1 MIKWRIFLL
10 NSHLVGYLLSS
21 FTKRT
26 GVLCPVLVFIGALVM
41 EMRLKSVFQNVNVPV
56 AAMAI
61 LTFFVN
67 GLVIE
72 MCLKSIL
79 QNVNVPAATM
89 AILTFFVNGLVME
102 MCLKSIFQNANVPA
116 ATIAIL
122 TDFFQC
128 SGYAECV
135 WNPILQIVN
144 VPAATM
150 AIHPIS
156 WINMAWRNVKE
167 LFVKNVSKIHFWKC
181 KCS

>member
-10 NSHLVGYLLSS
+10 NSHLIGYLLSS

-26 GVLCPVLVFIGALVM
+26 GVLCQVLVFIGALVM

-79 QNVNVPAATM
+79 QNVNFPAATM
-89 AILTFFVNGLVME
+89 
-102 MCLKSIFQNANVPA
+102 
-116 ATIAIL
+116 AIL

-128 SGYAECV
+128 SGYGECV

-144 VPAATM
+144 VLAATM
-150 AIHPIS
+150 AIHLIS

>member
-1 MIKWRIFLL
+1 MALDQITIINNWMIKWRIFLL

-41 EMRLKSVFQNVNVPV
+41 EMRLKSVFQNVNVP
-56 AAMAI
+56 
-61 LTFFVN
+61 
-67 GLVIE
+67 
-72 MCLKSIL
+72 
-79 QNVNVPAATM
+79 AATM
-89 AILTFFVNGLVME
+89 AILMFFVNGLVME
-102 MCLKSIFQNANVPA
+102 MCRKSIFQNANVPA

-150 AIHPIS
+150 PIHPIS

>member
-1 MIKWRIFLL
+1 MALDQIAIINNWMIKWRIFLL
-10 NSHLVGYLLSS
+10 NSHLIGYLLSS

-26 GVLCPVLVFIGALVM
+26 GVLCQVLVFIGALVM

-67 GLVIE
+67 GLV
-72 MCLKSIL
+72 
-79 QNVNVPAATM
+79 
-89 AILTFFVNGLVME
+89 ME

-116 ATIAIL
+116 ATMAIL

-128 SGYAECV
+128 SGYGECV

>member
-26 GVLCPVLVFIGALVM
+26 GVLCQVLVFIGALVM

-67 GLVIE
+67 GLV
-72 MCLKSIL
+72 
-79 QNVNVPAATM
+79 
-89 AILTFFVNGLVME
+89 ME

-116 ATIAIL
+116 ATMAIL

-128 SGYAECV
+128 SGYGECV

>member
-1 MIKWRIFLL
+1 MALYQITIINNWMIKWRIFLL

-41 EMRLKSVFQNVNVPV
+41 EMRLKSVFQNVNVP
-56 AAMAI
+56 
-61 LTFFVN
+61 
-67 GLVIE
+67 
-72 MCLKSIL
+72 
-79 QNVNVPAATM
+79 AATM
-89 AILTFFVNGLVME
+89 AILMFFVNGLVME
-102 MCLKSIFQNANVPA
+102 MCRKSIFQNANVLA
-116 ATIAIL
+116 ATMAIL

-128 SGYAECV
+128 SGYGECV